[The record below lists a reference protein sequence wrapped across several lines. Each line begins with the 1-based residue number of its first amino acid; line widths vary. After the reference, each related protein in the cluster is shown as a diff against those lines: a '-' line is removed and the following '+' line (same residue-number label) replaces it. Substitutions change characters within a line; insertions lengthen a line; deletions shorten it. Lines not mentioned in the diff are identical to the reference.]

1 MLKKKI
7 LLEILENVLKNKK
20 FKKIKE
26 MSYFIRY
33 NQNTKITGNIP
44 LNILNGDDEKNTI
57 EFEPDGFYKLGY
69 GINKIY
75 YNDKKNYKFHLNNYN
90 GIGDVI
96 MYGDFDRTVIDVKI
110 NNHQITLVRNEIES
124 ILDLLRIG
132 TNEIKIL
139 TDKVEI
145 EELIIENDRYN
156 FYD

>member
-1 MLKKKI
+1 
-7 LLEILENVLKNKK
+7 
-20 FKKIKE
+20 
-26 MSYFIRY
+26 
-33 NQNTKITGNIP
+33 
-44 LNILNGDDEKNTI
+44 
-57 EFEPDGFYKLGY
+57 
-69 GINKIY
+69 
-75 YNDKKNYKFHLNNYN
+75 
-90 GIGDVI
+90 